1 MQRKEKHSHDDGDGG
16 GGGGGHDDQEC
27 SRERIP
33 ASQPYQTLSPGG
45 GVAEGEVLQN
55 SPGCSGMSESG
66 PCRPGGVDEVLRAS
80 VDEPLRDTQEVS
92 MTRTP
97 MLWWL
102 GGKGGGIKISMS
114 GNHRQSGDGG
124 MESGRWLERTLE
136 RGVPL
141 NLPNA
146 ALVGTREAKGT

>member
-1 MQRKEKHSHDDGDGG
+1 MRSGYHGRNLTGVHETVQKHKKTNRQLKNKKQRREKNSDDDGAGG
-16 GGGGGHDDQEC
+16 GGGSHDDQEC
-27 SRERIP
+27 SREGIT

-66 PCRPGGVDEVLRAS
+66 PCKPGGVDEVLRAS

-97 MLWWL
+97 MLRWL
-102 GGKGGGIKISMS
+102 GGKKW
-114 GNHRQSGDGG
+114 R
-124 MESGRWLERTLE
+124 
-136 RGVPL
+136 
-141 NLPNA
+141 
-146 ALVGTREAKGT
+146 KK